1 MGFGFAVAADHHDQL
16 LGADIQAANIG
27 VVHVVLLGLGWFRLP
42 DPASSP
48 VELVYAGCRANDAS
62 DSPRPWRRGRGAY
75 LKPRLPIEDRA
86 SPLIGLPRNMG
97 ALCPMPLYHKYNIQ
111 AILRWNL
118 NGSRPPRGLLLLT
131 SSVCSPTGWGSAKCL
146 DRHLG
151 GLSPGSGPRSR
162 RTAAQDRRPDRTGA
176 RAGIDR
182 RSSDLPSPI

>member
-111 AILRWNL
+111 AAEDTLSARNEFFRSPL
-118 NGSRPPRGLLLLT
+118 KPKRTFRMHVLLFDWPQ
-131 SSVCSPTGWGSAKCL
+131 SVPQCEP
-146 DRHLG
+146 
-151 GLSPGSGPRSR
+151 
-162 RTAAQDRRPDRTGA
+162 A
-176 RAGIDR
+176 RDDK
-182 RSSDLPSPI
+182 SDENADHKK